1 MRSAALQLLLLY
13 PTASTAVDINL
24 MLLQR
29 MSDTRTSEA
38 SCTTGWSA
46 TKSACYLDESWKA
59 VAMTGL
65 QAILD
70 FNERNPTYVA
80 AFGQLGACD
89 KHFNVSVEDSMSTAN
104 PATRALLDALGGAGV
119 PDMIIGP
126 GRSAASQPTAAVGG
140 VLDIPQVSYW
150 STSKALDDLDD
161 YPRFMRTLPNDDAI
175 AYSVCQFWREDMGYT
190 VAAMIYSNDAYGEAY
205 KESLLDHCLTQGVV
219 VTTFPYDASDLAAA
233 RGQVGALA
241 ATNLRVVL
249 WVGSQQGLPT
259 ILDEAY
265 KQDLL
270 GGAKGAM
277 WLFTDGASPSDLV
290 T

>member
-1 MRSAALQLLLLY
+1 MTALQ
-13 PTASTAVDINL
+13 AV
-24 MLLQR
+24 R
-29 MSDTRTSEA
+29 
-38 SCTTGWSA
+38 
-46 TKSACYLDESWKA
+46 
-59 VAMTGL
+59 
-65 QAILD
+65 D

-80 AFGQLGACD
+80 AFGTLGACD
-89 KHFNVSVEDSMSTAN
+89 KRFNVSVHDSMSTAN
-104 PATRALLDALGGAGV
+104 PATQALLDALSSGRT
-119 PDMIIGP
+119 PDMIVGP
-126 GRSAASQPTAAVGG
+126 GRSVAAQPTATVGG

-150 STSKALDDLDD
+150 STSKALDDLTT

-175 AYSVCQFWREDMGYT
+175 AFSVCQFWREDMDYT

-205 KESLLDHCLTQGVV
+205 KESLIDHCLATGVV

-233 RGQVGALA
+233 RAQVVALA

-265 KQDLL
+265 AQDLL
-270 GGAKGAM
+270 GGTKGAM
-277 WLFTDGASPSDLV
+277 WLFTDGASPSDLI